1 MFWRRNSKA
10 SRRASWLAVLAV
22 LFQALLPAVHDVGM
36 AFAGPTGDMAV
47 LTDIAHHLCLAPG
60 SEAPSTPKA
69 PGHLSQP
76 CTLCTAV
83 HAVATFIPPAAP
95 VVAVAANCRPII
107 LAATSKSLPCR
118 PVYPSQQPRAP
129 PTLI

>member
-36 AFAGPTGDMAV
+36 AFAGESDGLAALSNV
-47 LTDIAHHLCLAPG
+47 AEHLCLAPG
-60 SEAPSTPKA
+60 SHAPSVPGTPA
-69 PGHLSQP
+69 HLDQS

-83 HAVATFIPPAAP
+83 HAVATFVPPAAP
-95 VVAVAANCRPII
+95 VVAVSANCRPII

-129 PTLI
+129 PALI

>member
-36 AFAGPTGDMAV
+36 AFAGEPGDVAMLGDV
-47 LTDIAHHLCLAPG
+47 AHHLCLAPG
-60 SEAPSTPKA
+60 SDAPSTPKA
-69 PGHLSQP
+69 PAHLDQS

-83 HAVATFIPPAAP
+83 HAVATFVPPAVP
-95 VVAVAANCRPII
+95 VVTVAANCRPIV
-107 LAATSKSLPCR
+107 LAATAKSLPCR

-129 PTLI
+129 PALV